1 MLDLAVCPW
10 LGIHTLG
17 PLPCRWPIVKTTLH
31 RHVTLCP
38 CGELS
43 MLSTEEGK
51 QGTGLYAPQKP
62 TQEQPLTLWISHVV
76 DKFPVARGVVG
87 RHWNKEATPFNVV
100 VSWTRSQSFLSIYQR
115 HLLWSVSDL
124 AKTSHGCRQ
133 APVCSTHL
141 GNCYEDKWY
150 ISHQISTLAASSGLA
165 ERFVQTMKW
174 ALCSSEWKAS
184 VHECLTNFSLSY
196 WNSLYHWKSISST
209 ANVQPTVGYLLD
221 LLRSSRMTA

>member
-1 MLDLAVCPW
+1 MTHCEDNPPSSCHAVPLWRAEHAFHRGRKTGDWSMCSSETNTRTTTDFVDLTRSGQVP
-10 LGIHTLG
+10 
-17 PLPCRWPIVKTTLH
+17 
-31 RHVTLCP
+31 
-38 CGELS
+38 S
-43 MLSTEEGK
+43 
-51 QGTGLYAPQKP
+51 GT
-62 TQEQPLTLWISHVV
+62 
-76 DKFPVARGVVG
+76 ARGVVG